1 METTTYTTRREFLYP
16 FSLVSFFL
24 FVLLIISLFDRS
36 FQPEIVILTII
47 FVPTVYFLLQAVR
60 RRTTVG
66 PDGVTVRKL
75 FREKHLLWREI
86 TNIDILAVRKK
97 AYLLLTTTKGFYV
110 LANSHGN
117 FSSLVRD
124 IVGHVDHEK
133 VEEGVRDLIEHPVVR
148 ISDVASS
155 WIASLILLG
164 VIILKL
170 VV

>member
-47 FVPTVYFLLQAVR
+47 FVPTMYFLLQALR

-75 FREKHLLWREI
+75 FKEKHLRWREI

-110 LANSHGN
+110 LANSHGS

-124 IVGHVDHEK
+124 IVRHGDQEK